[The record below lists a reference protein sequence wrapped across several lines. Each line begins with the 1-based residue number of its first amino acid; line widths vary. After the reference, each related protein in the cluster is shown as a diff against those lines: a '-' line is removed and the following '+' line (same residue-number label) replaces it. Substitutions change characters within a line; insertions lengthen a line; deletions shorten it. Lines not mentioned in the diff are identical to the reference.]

1 MSDKC
6 QNKYRTT
13 STRLQHWDYRWDGY
27 YFVTIC
33 TTKDKEDYFG
43 EIVNA
48 ELQLSSIGIIA
59 NILWYEIKNHSKNI
73 ELDAFVVM
81 PNHIHGILILSDSET
96 VETRHVV
103 ETRHALSLH
112 VQSQIDNPTIGR
124 QRFQNQGKNSIS
136 SIVGAYKSAVSRHA
150 HRLGFE
156 FAWQSR
162 FYDNIIRDYKGYKK
176 IVEYVQNNPLKW
188 EEDRFYH
195 EIEETG
201 SLSE

>member
-1 MSDKC
+1 MSDKF

-27 YFVTIC
+27 YFITIC
-33 TTKDKEDYFG
+33 TKDKEDYFG
-43 EIVNA
+43 EIINM
-48 ELQLSSIGIIA
+48 EMILSSIGVIA

-81 PNHIHGILILSDSET
+81 PNHIHGILILSDNEIT
-96 VETRHVV
+96 V

-112 VQSQIDNPTIGR
+112 TYTQSQTDNLTIGR

-136 SIVGAYKSAVSRHA
+136 SIIGAYKSAVSRHA
-150 HRLGFE
+150 HRLGFD

-162 FYDNIIRDYKGYKK
+162 FYDNIIRDDKTYKK

-195 EIEETG
+195 GIKEPG
-201 SLSE
+201 CLNG